1 MRWKQRALM
10 LEETLVTIKDICETP
25 IDADKSIDCAEMIMA
40 LVDATLNKIRT
51 DTADAD
57 GD

>member
-25 IDADKSIDCAEMIMA
+25 IDADKSTDCAEMIMA
-40 LVDATLNKIRT
+40 LVEATLNKIRT
-51 DTADAD
+51 EE
-57 GD
+57 GG

>member
-25 IDADKSIDCAEMIMA
+25 IDADKSTDCAEMIMA
-40 LVDATLNKIRT
+40 LVEATLNKIRT
-51 DTADAD
+51 EE
-57 GD
+57 GE